1 MGMDVT
7 ASGVKISYHT
17 ELVTEFLCR
26 MSLFY
31 FIFLSCVNADL
42 TYEVNE
48 RVAVNLFL

>member
-26 MSLFY
+26 MS
-31 FIFLSCVNADL
+31 IFFFVVCKCGF
-42 TYEVNE
+42 
-48 RVAVNLFL
+48 NLRGK

>member
-7 ASGVKISYHT
+7 ASGVKISHHT

-26 MSLFY
+26 MSLF
-31 FIFLSCVNADL
+31 FLSCVNADL
-42 TYEVNE
+42 TYEANE

>member
-17 ELVTEFLCR
+17 ELVTECLCR
-26 MSLFY
+26 MSLF
-31 FIFLSCVNADL
+31 FLLLCVNADSV